1 MVRQVALLAALVWVI
16 GCGPK
21 PPENSG
27 PLVDALVGKKIIFI
41 GVPPDSM
48 SGTNQPPVRLEYSF
62 KQDGHIKAERVMP
75 GQRAKMMVVI
85 PGNEAAYVMD
95 GQNVK
100 VWQIQGRELVMS
112 KLFSFPKA
120 TITKGDKVRS
130 PKLPLDNE
138 VMKAVALSGGALI
151 DQSTNVWVYAIGPA
165 Q

>member
-1 MVRQVALLAALVWVI
+1 
-16 GCGPK
+16 
-21 PPENSG
+21 
-27 PLVDALVGKKIIFI
+27 
-41 GVPPDSM
+41 
-48 SGTNQPPVRLEYSF
+48 
-62 KQDGHIKAERVMP
+62 MP

-130 PKLPLDNE
+130 PELPIDNE
-138 VMKAVALSGGALI
+138 VMKTLALSEAFI

>member
-27 PLVDALVGKKIIFI
+27 PLVDALVGKKIIFT
-41 GVPPDSM
+41 GVPPDAVSN
-48 SGTNQPPVRLEYSF
+48 TNQPPVRLEYSF

-85 PGNEAAYVMD
+85 PGNEQAYVMAGLD
-95 GQNVK
+95 VK

-130 PKLPLDNE
+130 PELPIDNE
-138 VMKAVALSGGALI
+138 VMKTLALSEAFI
-151 DQSTNVWVYAIGPA
+151 DQSTNVWVYAIEKA
-165 Q
+165 R